1 MMRLLRSESSI
12 ISIVNE
18 PRSELREE
26 LERRRVAA
34 GTALRSLAQFGCR
47 AAAVP
52 RRQVSR
58 DIFARGKTR

>member
-18 PRSELREE
+18 PRSELREV
-26 LERRRVAA
+26 ERRCVAA

-47 AAAVP
+47 ATAVP
-52 RRQVSR
+52 RRQKSR